1 MAPNPNTDAPHS
13 HHGWLDSLFE
23 TMSNMITTVR
33 DALSRFFRA
42 LWADVVA
49 AGTTARNFGAS
60 QKFPWWRLKWIMNT
74 FFSYNSVREHP
85 KLVIALV
92 ILILA
97 VLLVHPVTRMIVRE
111 IFGFGSPGVR
121 GGSFATRIQANFF
134 GGFVPAGSIFSFF
147 QSFGAR

>member
-1 MAPNPNTDAPHS
+1 
-13 HHGWLDSLFE
+13 
-23 TMSNMITTVR
+23 
-33 DALSRFFRA
+33 
-42 LWADVVA
+42 
-49 AGTTARNFGAS
+49 
-60 QKFPWWRLKWIMNT
+60 MNT

-121 GGSFATRIQANFF
+121 GGMYIMSILQAGRVFNH
-134 GGFVPAGSIFSFF
+134 S
-147 QSFGAR
+147 